1 MQTYLTTCA
10 AFMSQ
15 GQEAPRYLAAYSCVV
30 DVLTTLPFSI
40 TAIGLSE
47 LNTCAANVVTAG
59 AGEKQN
65 DGASG
70 TINCAM
76 PQLAGPADVIWKL
89 VAHVYWVI
97 RLAGRELRRHP
108 SRHWCVRDWSHRRHR
123 ARHVGWP
130 QPGACVASE
139 REVSACEVCANPC
152 DLFLRECVSAS
163 ARPAAAPALLIAPP
177 ALVTVVSACSPRV
190 YRHACVQSSG
200 SLHIDV
206 RRMCWQ

>member
-47 LNTCAANVVTAG
+47 LNTCAANVVKAG

-76 PQLAGPADVIWKL
+76 PQLAGPADVVWKL
-89 VAHVYWVI
+89 VTHVYWVI
-97 RLAGRELRRHP
+97 RLAGRDLRRLP
-108 SRHWCVRDWSHRRHR
+108 RWHRC

-139 REVSACEVCANPC
+139 REVCAFVVCAYPC
-152 DLFLRECVSAS
+152 YLFLRECVSAS